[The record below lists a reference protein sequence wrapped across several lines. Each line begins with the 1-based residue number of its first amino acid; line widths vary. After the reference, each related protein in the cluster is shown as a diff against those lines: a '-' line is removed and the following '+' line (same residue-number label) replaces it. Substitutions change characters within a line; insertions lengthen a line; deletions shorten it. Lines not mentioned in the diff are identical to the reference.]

1 MMLKNKV
8 TQNQTNKR
16 MSENIFVRKIKKHN
30 SKVNFIKVNTKNK
43 KIEKKCLSNL
53 YHKENLIYQKD
64 NNSKFNKNIYVK
76 SKIQKL
82 FKSINPKQH
91 LINEEYKITKKKELN
106 RENSNRANA
115 NNNILNKTQKISQKF
130 KEALSGKNEKNS
142 RANITFITT
151 CNSNLNLKK
160 KP

>member
-1 MMLKNKV
+1 MLKNKV

-91 LINEEYKITKKKELN
+91 LINEEYKITKKKN
-106 RENSNRANA
+106 
-115 NNNILNKTQKISQKF
+115 
-130 KEALSGKNEKNS
+130 
-142 RANITFITT
+142 
-151 CNSNLNLKK
+151 
-160 KP
+160 